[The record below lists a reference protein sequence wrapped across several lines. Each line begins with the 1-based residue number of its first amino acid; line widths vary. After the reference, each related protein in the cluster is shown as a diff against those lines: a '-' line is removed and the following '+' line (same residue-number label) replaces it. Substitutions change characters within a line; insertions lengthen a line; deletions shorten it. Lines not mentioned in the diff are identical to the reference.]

1 MHWESPMKRAFFPVG
16 LACLALLT
24 FVVVFHKIA
33 VSKNAKRFRLPR
45 TVQDVPRYIPHV
57 DYGKLPLTF
66 EPNQGQTDPRIKF
79 LARGDGYTVFLSSTE
94 TTLELSAP
102 SGRRSTASPASR
114 PPTRDDCA
122 KRVSATVR
130 LTLGG
135 SNLRTPIESVDVQ
148 PGSSNYLIGSDPSK
162 WHRNIPRFG
171 RVKYSAVYPGIDL
184 VYHGSQSDLESD
196 YVLAPHADV
205 TRIDMRIEGA
215 NKLHLDST
223 GNLILSTRAGD
234 VLLHKPRAYQQ
245 NKGSQ
250 QEIAAN
256 YTPHGPTT
264 FGIQV
269 ASYDSAQALII
280 DPVLSY
286 STYLGG
292 TVDQLPTGIA
302 ADSAGFAYVTG
313 YTNSADFPTTT
324 GSLKSTRTNNSTFNA
339 FITKMKQ
346 DGTGLVYSTF
356 VGGSGSGSDMA
367 AAIAIDASGAAY
379 ITGTTTSP
387 DFPITS
393 ATAFQTSNKGN
404 NGFLAKIG
412 PTGATLLYSTFLGGT
427 GSDTLNAIA
436 LDSNGNAYVTGTTT
450 SADFPLVPATAIQ
463 TTNSATNGDA
473 FLSRIDPTKSGINSL
488 VYSTYL
494 GGSNQQ
500 EAFAVAVDA
509 AFNAYVVGFTTS
521 TDFPQPAARNGFQTV
536 LNNSAGNAF
545 LARIDTTQPAL
556 LVYSTYLGGSTNPI
570 TPFEFGTMNDIALAV
585 SVPPS
590 GGNAYV
596 TGSSNSVGFPMV
608 AALDT
613 VKSPNGITFVAR
625 LDTTKSGAASL
636 PFSSYLGGSVFDY
649 SNFASELNNGDAGT
663 GIAVDSDGNIY
674 VGGTTLAVDFPVSP
688 GAPQLTLVGS
698 GNAFLT
704 ELNPAGSAVIFS
716 TYLGG
721 QAGGASAMA
730 LDGASPPNGYITG
743 PTYGTFPTTPGAFQT
758 TDHVPAGSMTGTTVP
773 TLNSDGFV
781 AKISPGQVI
790 GVLAAPTALT
800 FSNQAANVPAPSKDV
815 TLLNNSSATLSN
827 IAVSFTGPS
836 AADFTQGTSTC
847 GTTLAANSSCFI
859 AINFTPSTVSS
870 ETAFLRVVDSDISS
884 PQIVSLSTTRRPV
897 VLQPAPLVFGNVPVN
912 GLLPQTVNLH
922 NYTPVALNGIAI
934 SIAGPSAAE
943 FTITGPD
950 PPTLGNPFANCGST
964 LAAGASCSFDVV
976 FAPTTNGGPTATL
989 SVADSDAS
997 SPQTAAL
1004 TGDVAPIDF
1013 SLAMSPAA
1021 VTVAAGSTV
1030 ATSVTIDTPN
1040 FIGEVIGLTCAGA
1053 PVGAT
1058 CSVNPDPASINTNNT
1073 GYMPS
1078 TVTITTTAR
1087 SVVAPPRSSFREISF
1102 YTMGTILIAFAV
1114 LQLAIWMVSC
1124 TPASRKLSRTF
1135 ALLWIGSITTGCGG
1149 GSGGPSGP
1157 TTGTPA
1163 GTYTLTIT
1171 GTDNIIAPRQATFSL
1186 TVK

>member
-1 MHWESPMKRAFFPVG
+1 MKRAFLPVG
-16 LACLALLT
+16 LACLALLA
-24 FVVVFHKIA
+24 FVVAFHKIV
-33 VSKNAKRFRLPR
+33 VSKNAKRFQLPR
-45 TVQDVPRYIPHV
+45 TVQDVLRYTPHV

-66 EPNQGQTDPRIKF
+66 EPNQGQTDPRVKF
-79 LARGDGYTVFLSSTE
+79 LARRDGYTVFLSSTE

-102 SGRRSTASPASR
+102 SVPCSTAFPASR
-114 PPTRDDCA
+114 PSSRANWA
-122 KRVSATVR
+122 KRASATVR

-135 SNLRTPIESVDVQ
+135 SNPRTPIESVDVQ

-162 WHRNIPRFG
+162 WHRNIPRYA

-184 VYHGSQSDLESD
+184 VYHGNQSDLESD

-215 NKLHLDST
+215 SELYLDSR
-223 GNLILSTRAGD
+223 GNLIISTGAGN
-234 VLLHKPRAYQQ
+234 VFLHKPRAYQQ

-256 YTPHGPTT
+256 YIAHGPKT

-269 ASYDSAQALII
+269 APYDSAQALII

-292 TVDQLPTGIA
+292 TADQLPTGIA

-324 GSLKSTRTNNSTFNA
+324 GSFKSTRTNNSTFNA

-379 ITGTTTSP
+379 ITGTSTST

-450 SADFPLVPATAIQ
+450 SADFPLVTATALQ
-463 TTNSATNGDA
+463 TTNNAANGAA

-500 EAFAVAVDA
+500 EAFAVAVDG
-509 AFNAYVVGFTTS
+509 AFNAYIVGFTTS

-556 LVYSTYLGGSTNPI
+556 LVYSTYLGGSNSM
-570 TPFEFGTMNDIALAV
+570 TPFDFGPANDIALAV
-585 SVPPS
+585 AVPPG

-636 PFSSYLGGSVFDY
+636 PFSSYLGGSFFDY
-649 SNFASELNNGDAGT
+649 SNFANELNNGDAGT

-674 VGGTTLAVDFPVSP
+674 VSGTTLAVDFPVSP
-688 GAPQLTLVGS
+688 GAPQPALVGS
-698 GNAFLT
+698 ENAFLT
-704 ELNPAGSAVIFS
+704 ELNPAGAAVIFS

-758 TDHVPAGSMTGTTVP
+758 TDRVPAGSVTGTTIP
-773 TLNSDGFV
+773 TRNSDGFV
-781 AKISPGQVI
+781 AEISPSQVT
-790 GVLAAPTALT
+790 GVLAAPTALS
-800 FSNQAANVPAPSKDV
+800 FSNQAANVPAPSKNV
-815 TLLNNSSATLSN
+815 TLLNNSSTTLSN

-847 GTTLAANSSCFI
+847 GTMLAANSSCLI

-870 ETAFLRVVDSDISS
+870 ETASLHVVDSDISS

-912 GLLPQTVNLH
+912 GALPQTVNLH

-934 SIAGPSAAE
+934 SIAGPSAAA

-950 PPTLGNPFANCGST
+950 PPTLGNPFENCDST
-964 LAAGASCSFDVV
+964 LAPGASCSFDVV
-976 FAPTTNGGPTATL
+976 FTPTTSGAPTATL

-1004 TGDVAPIDF
+1004 TGNVAPIDF
-1013 SLAMSPAA
+1013 SLAVSPAA

-1030 ATSVTIDTPN
+1030 TTSVTIDTPN

-1102 YTMGTILIAFAV
+1102 YTLGTILIAFAL

-1124 TPASRKLSRTF
+1124 TPASRKLSRIF

-1149 GSGGPSGP
+1149 GSGGPLGS

-1171 GTDNIIAPRQATFSL
+1171 GADNVISPRQTTFSL